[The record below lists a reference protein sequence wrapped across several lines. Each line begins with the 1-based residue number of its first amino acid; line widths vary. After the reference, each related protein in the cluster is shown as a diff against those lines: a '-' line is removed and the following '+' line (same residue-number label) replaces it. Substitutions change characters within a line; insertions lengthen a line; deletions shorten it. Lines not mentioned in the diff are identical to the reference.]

1 MEIKFWKDKDKKM
14 VEPELFSNVAG
25 RIAQDIAKESNDRTN
40 TPTQIRKFYDEIVR
54 FDGIIKTN
62 PEEFEKLLPYI
73 KMLNAKA
80 AYAHARE
87 SGGKPLISTKFKD
100 FISSSLNNVTSKE
113 DFTVLSSLW
122 EAFMGFYK
130 FEYEERKKEMKQQRE
145 QSQHGQ
151 SLNRGGQRR

>member
-14 VEPELFSNVAG
+14 VEPELFSTVAG
-25 RIAQDIAKESNDRTN
+25 TFAKDIAKESNDRTN

-54 FDGIIKTN
+54 FDGIIRTK
-62 PEEFEKLLPYI
+62 PEEFNQLLPYI

-87 SGGKPLISTKFKD
+87 SGGKPLISLKFKD
-100 FISSSLNNVTSKE
+100 FISSSLKNVTSRE
-113 DFTVLSSLW
+113 DFDVMSSFF

-130 FEYEERKKEMKQQRE
+130 FEYEERKKEMKQQKE
-145 QSQHGQ
+145 QSRHNQNF
-151 SLNRGGQRR
+151 NRGGQKR